1 MRREKMHA
9 NKLRKLLLVAVATT
23 GLLGCGPDDGGSGS
37 ADDSLS
43 ALARGGNKD
52 KIKFPSPAPSP
63 SPSATSSTDAVVED
77 PATGTMQLAAIDDG
91 LTESNYLTAVP
102 LASSGAPDVVGAFR
116 FLCPPSHISYDDPI
130 VHPGQPGANE
140 HLHIFFG
147 NTGTNASSTFQSLR
161 TSGDST
167 CRNMLNR
174 SAYWQ
179 PAMLGKNTAGQD
191 VVIVEDYTNFY
202 YKRRPASDPA
212 AEGIPVA
219 LPRGLKFVFGGME
232 RPARFKCISDD
243 RNVTDWLPT
252 LQQALS
258 LCAAGQQIDMAQS
271 TPECWDGKNLDSA
284 DHRSHLTFLLRD
296 KNSGK
301 EFCPSTHPYLLP
313 RLTFQR
319 IFTIRSDDVTTTW
332 RLSSDMP
339 GDEPG
344 SMAHAD
350 YIMAWNEDVHAR
362 WMGACINKLLTCSD
376 GNLGDGAKLA
386 ANDLYRNAMASPG
399 RRVPVPKRGE
409 VISLLLR

>member
-1 MRREKMHA
+1 MHA
-9 NKLRKLLLVAVATT
+9 AKLRKLLFVGIATI
-23 GLLGCGPDDGGSGS
+23 GLLGCGPEDGGSGS
-37 ADDSLS
+37 ADEGGLS
-43 ALARGGNKD
+43 ALARGGKKD
-52 KIKFPSPAPSP
+52 KVKYPGPTPTPSP
-63 SPSATSSTDAVVED
+63 SPTSTDPMVQD
-77 PATGTMQLAAIDDG
+77 PETGTVELAAVDDG
-91 LTESNYLTAVP
+91 LPLSNYLSTVS
-102 LASSGAPDVVGAFR
+102 LASSNAPDVVGAFR
-116 FLCPPSHISYDDPI
+116 FLCPASHISYDDPI

-147 NTGTNASSTFQSLR
+147 NTETNASSTYESLR

-202 YKRRPASDPA
+202 YKRRSANDPA

-232 RPARFKCISDD
+232 RPARFKCIRDD
-243 RNVTDWLPT
+243 RTESEWLPT
-252 LQQALS
+252 LREALS
-258 LCAAGQQIDMAQS
+258 ICPAGKQIDMAQS

-284 DHRSHLTFLLRD
+284 DHRSHLSFLLRD

-301 EFCPSTHPYLLP
+301 EYCPSTHPYLLP

-319 IFTIRSDDVTTTW
+319 IFTIRPDDVTTTW

-350 YIMAWNEDVHAR
+350 YIMAWNDEVHDR
-362 WMGACINKLLTCSD
+362 WMGSCINKLLTCSD

-399 RRVPVPKRGE
+399 RRAPVPNRGE
-409 VISLLLR
+409 VLSLLLK

>member
-1 MRREKMHA
+1 MLFA
-9 NKLRKLLLVAVATT
+9 VAVAGCVLDSSDETVLPGLAVDPDHAHSGTT
-23 GLLGCGPDDGGSGS
+23 PQPSSSGTAS
-37 ADDSLS
+37 PHLDSLPQTQPII
-43 ALARGGNKD
+43 G
-52 KIKFPSPAPSP
+52 
-63 SPSATSSTDAVVED
+63 
-77 PATGTMQLAAIDDG
+77 DG
-91 LTESNYLTAVP
+91 LSLSNYLSTIP
-102 LASSGAPDVVGAFR
+102 LASSAAPDLVGAFR

-147 NTGTNASSTFQSLR
+147 NTGTDANSTFQSLR

-232 RPARFKCISDD
+232 RPARFKCISDN

-399 RRVPVPKRGE
+399 RRAPVPKRGE

>member
-1 MRREKMHA
+1 MHA
-9 NKLRKLLLVAVATT
+9 AKLRKLLFVGIATI
-23 GLLGCGPDDGGSGS
+23 GLLGCGPEDGGSGS
-37 ADDSLS
+37 ADEDGLS
-43 ALARGGNKD
+43 ALARGGKKD
-52 KIKFPSPAPSP
+52 RVKYPAPAPTPSP
-63 SPSATSSTDAVVED
+63 SPTSTDPIVQD
-77 PATGTMQLAAIDDG
+77 PETGTVELAAVDDG
-91 LTESNYLTAVP
+91 LLESNYLSTVS
-102 LASSGAPDVVGAFR
+102 LASSAAPDVVGAFR

-147 NTGTNASSTFQSLR
+147 NTETDAHSTFQSLR

-179 PAMLGKNTAGQD
+179 PAMLGKNTAGQE

-202 YKRRPASDPA
+202 YKRRPANDPA
-212 AEGIPVA
+212 AEGIPAA

-232 RPARFKCISDD
+232 HPARFKCLTSDGNH
-243 RNVTDWLPT
+243 NVTDWLPT

-258 LCAAGQQIDMAQS
+258 LCAAGQKIDMIQT

-301 EFCPSTHPYLLP
+301 EFCPTTHPYLLP

-350 YIMAWNEDVHAR
+350 YIMAWNDDVHDR
-362 WMGACINKLLTCSD
+362 WMGACINKLLNCSD
-376 GNLGDGAKLA
+376 GNLGDGAKLV
-386 ANDLYRNAMASPG
+386 ANDLYKNAMASPG
-399 RRVPVPKRGE
+399 RRTPVPKRGE

>member
-1 MRREKMHA
+1 MHA
-9 NKLRKLLLVAVATT
+9 NKLRKLLLVAIATT

-37 ADDSLS
+37 AADDSLS

-52 KIKFPSPAPSP
+52 KIKFPSPTPTP
-63 SPSATSSTDAVVED
+63 SPSATSSTDIIVQD
-77 PATGTMQLAAIDDG
+77 PATGTPELAAVDDG
-91 LTESNYLTAVP
+91 LVESTYLNTVS
-102 LASSGAPDVVGAFR
+102 LASSAAPDVVGAFR

-147 NTGTNASSTFQSLR
+147 NTETNASSTFQSLR

-167 CRNMLNR
+167 CRNILNR

-219 LPRGLKFVFGGME
+219 LPRGLKFVFGGMGH
-232 RPARFKCISDD
+232 PARFKCLTPDGNH
-243 RNVTDWLPT
+243 NVTDWLPT

-258 LCAAGQQIDMAQS
+258 LCAAGQKIDMIQT
-271 TPECWDGKNLDSA
+271 TPECWDGKSLDSA
-284 DHRSHLTFLLRD
+284 DHRSHLTFVLRD

-301 EFCPSTHPYLLP
+301 EFCPTTHPYLLP

-350 YIMAWNEDVHAR
+350 YIMAWNDDVHDR
-362 WMGACINKLLTCSD
+362 WMGACINKLLNCSD
-376 GNLGDGAKLA
+376 GNLGDGAKLV

-399 RRVPVPKRGE
+399 RRTPVPKRGE